1 MTDQPT
7 IPPAPPIAP
16 APAYVQARTTNALAI
31 VSLISGILGW
41 TVVPWLGSIVAVIT
55 GHMAR
60 AELRRNPDT
69 QEGDGFAVGGLV
81 LGWSMLALTVLG
93 VLVAIL
99 LFGGVLALIAGLG
112 LSGSL
117 H

>member
-7 IPPAPPIAP
+7 LPPAPPAP
-16 APAYVQARTTNALAI
+16 TTAGRQTNALAL

-41 TVVPWLGSIVAVIT
+41 TLVPWLGSIVAVVT

-69 QEGDGFAVGGLV
+69 QEGDGFAVAGLV
-81 LGWSMLALTVLG
+81 LGWSVLALTILG
-93 VLVAIL
+93 VLILVLIILFFGTAALAAIGP
-99 LFGGVLALIAGLG
+99 GG
-112 LSGSL
+112 L